1 MIKMRLIRLVT
12 NSRKYIVQTIL
23 WQWIA
28 LLFHMLAIASI
39 AILLQQLW
47 DGSVDERSIGITA
60 VIALLSMGVRFLCN
74 KRAVR
79 ASFFASTELKTV
91 LREKIYEKLL
101 SLGISYREKT
111 VTSEVVQLAVEGVE
125 QLEIYFGKYIPQ
137 LFYSILAPL
146 TLFLILSFVNLR
158 ASVVLLLCV
167 PLIPISIVA
176 VQKVAK
182 KLLNKYWGVYTELG
196 DSFLENLQGLTTL
209 KIYQADQKKAEEMDK
224 EAETFRRITMKV
236 LTMQLNSISVMDIVA
251 YGGAAVGMLIT
262 LQEYL
267 NERVGFAGAITIILL
282 SAEFFIPLRL
292 LGSFFHIAMNGMSA
306 SDKIFHLL
314 DLEQPPLGEKELK
327 KEQND
332 IVFSD
337 VSFQYDEDREI
348 LKQIS
353 FCIPKGS
360 FAALVGKSG
369 CGKSTIAGIL
379 IGRKKGASG
388 KITIGGVNINEIS
401 EESLMKE
408 ITLVSHNSYLFKGT
422 IEDNL
427 RMGNPNA
434 KEKEMIQALTEVNLW
449 AYLKSQNGLLT
460 ELTEAAGNLSG
471 GQRQRLALARALLH
485 DSSIYVFDEA
495 TSNID
500 AESEEM
506 IMRVIKGLKRKKTVL
521 VISHRLANVVEAD
534 QIYVMKQGT
543 IWETGN
549 HLELLK
555 KKGLYADLYIN
566 QKNLEQYGSDD
577 RKGGLWWNAEVE

>member
-1 MIKMRLIRLVT
+1 M
-12 NSRKYIVQTIL
+12 
-23 WQWIA
+23 
-28 LLFHMLAIASI
+28 
-39 AILLQQLW
+39 
-47 DGSVDERSIGITA
+47 
-60 VIALLSMGVRFLCN
+60 
-74 KRAVR
+74 
-79 ASFFASTELKTV
+79 
-91 LREKIYEKLL
+91 
-101 SLGISYREKT
+101 
-111 VTSEVVQLAVEGVE
+111 
-125 QLEIYFGKYIPQ
+125 
-137 LFYSILAPL
+137 
-146 TLFLILSFVNLR
+146 
-158 ASVVLLLCV
+158 
-167 PLIPISIVA
+167 
-176 VQKVAK
+176 
-182 KLLNKYWGVYTELG
+182 
-196 DSFLENLQGLTTL
+196 
-209 KIYQADQKKAEEMDK
+209 
-224 EAETFRRITMKV
+224 
-236 LTMQLNSISVMDIVA
+236 
-251 YGGAAVGMLIT
+251 
-262 LQEYL
+262 
-267 NERVGFAGAITIILL
+267 
-282 SAEFFIPLRL
+282 
-292 LGSFFHIAMNGMSA
+292 
-306 SDKIFHLL
+306 
-314 DLEQPPLGEKELK
+314 GEKELK

-388 KITIGGVNINEIS
+388 KITIGGVNINEVS

-534 QIYVMKQGT
+534 RIYVMKQGT

-555 KKGLYADLYIN
+555 RKVFMQIYI
-566 QKNLEQYGSDD
+566 
-577 RKGGLWWNAEVE
+577 

>member
-1 MIKMRLIRLVT
+1 MMKMRLIRLVT

-47 DGSVDERSIGITA
+47 DGSVDERAIGITA

-158 ASVVLLLCV
+158 ASMVLLLCV

-262 LQEYL
+262 LQEYR
-267 NERVGFAGAITIILL
+267 NGRVGFAGAIAIILL
-282 SAEFFIPLRL
+282 AAEFFIPLRL

-314 DLEQPPLGEKELK
+314 DLEQSPLGEKELK

-388 KITIGGVNINEIS
+388 KITIGGVNINEVS